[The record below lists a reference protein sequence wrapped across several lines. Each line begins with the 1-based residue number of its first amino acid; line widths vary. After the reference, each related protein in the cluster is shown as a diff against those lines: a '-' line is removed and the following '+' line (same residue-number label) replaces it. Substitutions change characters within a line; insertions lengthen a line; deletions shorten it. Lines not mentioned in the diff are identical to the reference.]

1 VSRVT
6 NMSYMVKNARA
17 FNQDLQSWNVASGV
31 LKTEMFAGS
40 AVGTLPTWYA

>member
-1 VSRVT
+1 
-6 NMSYMVKNARA
+6 MVILALQFQNARL

>member
-1 VSRVT
+1 
-6 NMSYMVKNARA
+6 MSAMFQNASN

>member
-1 VSRVT
+1 VSSVT
-6 NMSYMVKNARA
+6 NMSYMFNGATA